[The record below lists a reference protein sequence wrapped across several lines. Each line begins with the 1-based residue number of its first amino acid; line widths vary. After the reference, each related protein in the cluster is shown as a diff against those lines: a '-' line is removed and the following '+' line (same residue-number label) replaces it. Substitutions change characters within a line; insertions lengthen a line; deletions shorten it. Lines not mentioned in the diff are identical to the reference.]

1 MLGDDRIKPS
11 MELIRAEQHTLP
23 RARDSVISIGNYDGV
38 HAGHRELIRI
48 LKDEARAFSAPA
60 TVMMFEPYPQN
71 YFRPD
76 NPPTRLTTF
85 REKLKLLQES
95 SVDRVI
101 CLRFNQELA
110 ETKADEF
117 IERCLVERLDV
128 RHLVVGEDFRF
139 GRGRTGSVELL
150 QELALA
156 HGFGVTGVNTVRID
170 GERVSSSRI
179 RELLRDGNL
188 DRARVLL
195 GRRFSISG
203 HVVYGDQRG
212 RTWGFPTANIYPRY
226 DHVPLRGV
234 FAVLVTGVGGRTL
247 TGIANLGHRPT
258 VLGGKLLLEGYCF
271 DFDQNIYGQRIQ
283 VEFCRWIR
291 NEQKF
296 NGLQALQTQIHK
308 DVDQARHWFR
318 DHFAE

>member
-1 MLGDDRIKPS
+1 
-11 MELIRAEQHTLP
+11 MELIRAEQRLLP
-23 RARDSVISIGNYDGV
+23 FFRGSVISIGNYDGV
-38 HAGHRELIRI
+38 HAGHRELIRT
-48 LKDEARAFSAPA
+48 LKDQAQVFSAPA
-60 TVMMFEPYPQN
+60 TVMMFEPYPQK
-71 YFRPD
+71 YFQPD
-76 NPPTRLTTF
+76 DPPTRLTTF

-95 SVDRVI
+95 GVDRVI

-110 ETKADEF
+110 ETEADEF
-117 IERCLVERLDV
+117 TERCLVERLDV

-139 GRGRTGSVELL
+139 GRGRTGSVGLL
-150 QELALA
+150 RKLALV
-156 HGFGVTGVNTVRID
+156 HGFGVTGVNTVQID

-188 DRARVLL
+188 NRARALL

-203 HVVYGDQRG
+203 HVAYGDQRG

-247 TGIANLGHRPT
+247 NGVANLGHRPT
-258 VLGGKLLLEGYCF
+258 VAGGKFLLEVHCF
-271 DFDQNIYGQRIQ
+271 DFHQNIYGQRIL
-283 VEFCRWIR
+283 VEFCHWLRD
-291 NEQKF
+291 EQKF
-296 NGLQALQTQIHK
+296 NGPEALRIQIRK

>member
-1 MLGDDRIKPS
+1 
-11 MELIRAEQHTLP
+11 MELIRAEQRALP
-23 RARDSVISIGNYDGV
+23 HARGSVISIGNYDGV
-38 HAGHRELIRI
+38 HAGHRELIRT
-48 LKDEARAFSAPA
+48 LKDQARAFSAPA
-60 TVMMFEPYPQN
+60 TVMTFEPYPQK

-76 NPPTRLTTF
+76 DPPTRLTTF
-85 REKLKLLQES
+85 REKLELLQDS
-95 SVDRVI
+95 GVDRVI

-110 ETKADEF
+110 ETRADEF

-139 GRGRTGSVELL
+139 GRGRKGSVELL
-150 QELALA
+150 RELALA

-179 RELLRDGNL
+179 RELLSNGDLN
-188 DRARVLL
+188 RARVLL

-203 HVVYGDQRG
+203 HVAYGDQRG

-226 DHVPLRGV
+226 DYVPLRGV
-234 FAVLVTGVGGRTL
+234 FAVVVTGVGGRAL
-247 TGIANLGHRPT
+247 KGIANLGHRPT
-258 VLGGKLLLEGYCF
+258 VSGDKFLLEVHCF

-291 NEQKF
+291 NERKF
-296 NGLQALQTQIHK
+296 NGPEALQTQIRK

>member
-1 MLGDDRIKPS
+1 
-11 MELIRAEQHTLP
+11 MELIRAEQRVLP
-23 RARDSVISIGNYDGV
+23 RARGSVISIGNYDGV
-38 HAGHRELIRI
+38 HVGHRELIRA
-48 LKDEARAFSAPA
+48 LKDQARAFSAPA
-60 TVMMFEPYPQN
+60 TVMTFEPYPQK

-76 NPPTRLTTF
+76 DPPTRLTTF
-85 REKLKLLQES
+85 REKLELLQDS
-95 SVDRVI
+95 GVDRVI
-101 CLRFNQELA
+101 CLRFNQDLA

-128 RHLVVGEDFRF
+128 RHLVVGKDFRF
-139 GRGRTGSVELL
+139 GRGRKGSVELL
-150 QELALA
+150 RELAPA
-156 HGFGVTGVNTVRID
+156 HGFGVTGVNTIRID

-179 RELLRDGNL
+179 RELLRNGDLN
-188 DRARVLL
+188 RARALL

-203 HVVYGDQRG
+203 HVAYGDQRG

-234 FAVLVTGVGGRTL
+234 FAVLVAGVGGRVL
-247 TGIANLGHRPT
+247 NGIANLGHRPT
-258 VLGGKLLLEGYCF
+258 VSGDKFLLEVHCF
-271 DFDQNIYGQRIQ
+271 DFDQDIYGQRIQ

-291 NEQKF
+291 NERKF
-296 NGLQALQTQIHK
+296 NGPAALQTQIRK

>member
-1 MLGDDRIKPS
+1 
-11 MELIRAEQHTLP
+11 MELIRAEQRVLP
-23 RARDSVISIGNYDGV
+23 LARGSVISIGNYDGV
-38 HAGHRELIRI
+38 HAGHRELIRT
-48 LKDEARAFSAPA
+48 LKDQARAFSAPA
-60 TVMMFEPYPQN
+60 TVMTFEPYPQK

-76 NPPTRLTTF
+76 DPPTRLTTF
-85 REKLKLLQES
+85 REKLKLLQYS
-95 SVDRVI
+95 GVDRVI

-139 GRGRTGSVELL
+139 GRGRKGSVELL
-150 QELALA
+150 RELALA

-179 RELLRDGNL
+179 REWLRNGNL
-188 DRARVLL
+188 DRAHALL

-203 HVVYGDQRG
+203 HVAYGDQRG

-226 DHVPLRGV
+226 VYVPLRGV
-234 FAVLVTGVGGRTL
+234 FAVLVTGIGGRVL
-247 TGIANLGHRPT
+247 NGIANLGHRPT
-258 VLGGKLLLEGYCF
+258 VSGDKFLLEVHCF

-291 NEQKF
+291 NERKF
-296 NGLQALQTQIHK
+296 NGPEALQTQIRK
-308 DVDQARHWFR
+308 DADQARHWFR